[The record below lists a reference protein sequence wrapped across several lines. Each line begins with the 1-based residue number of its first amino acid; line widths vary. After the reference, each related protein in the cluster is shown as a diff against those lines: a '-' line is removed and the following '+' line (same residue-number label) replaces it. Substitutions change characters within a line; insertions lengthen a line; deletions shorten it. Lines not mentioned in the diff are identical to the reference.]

1 MVHPTNGKLSY
12 WYDQCEGFTS
22 QLCKF
27 KEHNIL
33 ARPMMQWKDI
43 YVGEMWM
50 LDLRSSSIHLDKL
63 GASDRQTQALNLFHL
78 PSNYVDGSI
87 KKKKR
92 HWLMNLLKEYILN
105 WELVKLHCAEWA
117 MVIRLAISPSYV
129 LTDSAKWRNIYPL
142 NFIQMSK

>member
-1 MVHPTNGKLSY
+1 MLCNYSKTKVFATLVVHPTNGKLSY

-50 LDLRSSSIHLDKL
+50 LDLRSLSIHLDKL

-78 PSNYVDGSI
+78 LSNYVDGSI
-87 KKKKR
+87 KKKKTALINESAER
-92 HWLMNLLKEYILN
+92 VYF
-105 WELVKLHCAEWA
+105 KLGTGQITLCR
-117 MVIRLAISPSYV
+117 VGNGNKISNFTFLCTYRLS
-129 LTDSAKWRNIYPL
+129 
-142 NFIQMSK
+142 